1 MPIDFPKEYDL
12 LASGELIESNDD
24 YIVFDWW
31 GGNRLKIQKGILIGD
46 WDSVKVGDWLKVKLF
61 LRVNSYSDE
70 MFKKIYRIEFL
81 EKIQPPKR
89 LTEEELRLSYSKIK
103 SANLTPIEGEL

>member
-12 LASGELIESNDD
+12 LASGELIESIDD

-46 WDSVKVGDWLKVKLF
+46 WDSVKVGDWLRVLRKDSTSEETYRRRIAFILFENKVCQF
-61 LRVNSYSDE
+61 NAY
-70 MFKKIYRIEFL
+70 
-81 EKIQPPKR
+81 
-89 LTEEELRLSYSKIK
+89 
-103 SANLTPIEGEL
+103 